1 MIEPGSIAVSTAVA
15 PTVGYAEPAVGVVVE
30 PVAGIDAEPVAET
43 AVEPVAETAVEPVV
57 ETAVEP
63 VAGTVVET
71 VAGIAVVAG
80 IADDL
85 VADWNFDWSLLH
97 CEGHRN
103 TG

>member
-57 ETAVEP
+57 ET

>member
-43 AVEPVAETAVEPVV
+43 AVEPVV
-57 ETAVEP
+57 ETAVGP

-85 VADWNFDWSLLH
+85 VVGWSFDWSLLH

>member
-43 AVEPVAETAVEPVV
+43 AVEPVVETAVEPV
-57 ETAVEP
+57 VEP

>member
-43 AVEPVAETAVEPVV
+43 AVEPVV
-57 ETAVEP
+57 ET

>member
-30 PVAGIDAEPVAET
+30 PVAGIDA
-43 AVEPVAETAVEPVV
+43 EPVAETAVEPVV